1 MSHQWKAAER
11 FIAKALGGHRIPRGA
26 NFSNSLP
33 DIVAPASNTLAR
45 ATGLIFAESKY
56 SKNNFWVYNMKEH
69 YLSDRSVV
77 KFIEDKTNKQYLF
90 FELRDIHKLSDPKII
105 AQSFVVYSSKFPK
118 YIVEH
123 FDQSKDYIDIVKKD
137 PITTASITSMTN
149 ISPFYSPVLPI
160 VVLTKARKSFRLAY
174 TDCEY
179 LLTFY
184 TQQDDRSYRNI

>member
-33 DIVAPASNTLAR
+33 DIVAPANATLAR
-45 ATGLIFAESKY
+45 AQGLIFAESKY
-56 SKNNFWVYNMKEH
+56 SQNNPWVDNVKEK
-69 YLSDRSVV
+69 YLTDHSVV
-77 KFIEDKTNKQYLF
+77 KFIDDSTKKHYLF
-90 FELRDIHKLSDPKII
+90 FELRDITKLSNPKII
-105 AQSFVVYSSKFPK
+105 STATPFYFTKFPK
-118 YIVEH
+118 YILEH
-123 FDQSKDYIDIVKKD
+123 FDQSKDYIDIVKAD

-149 ISPFYSPVLPI
+149 ISPLYSPVLPI

-179 LLTFY
+179 LSKFY
-184 TQQDDRSYRNI
+184 AQQDDRSYWNL